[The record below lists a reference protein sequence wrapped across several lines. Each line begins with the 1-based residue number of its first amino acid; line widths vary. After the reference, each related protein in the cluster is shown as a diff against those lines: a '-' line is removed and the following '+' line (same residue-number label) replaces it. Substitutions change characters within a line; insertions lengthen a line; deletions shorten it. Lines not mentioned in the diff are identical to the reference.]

1 MQAKLYVFG
10 KQCIETSLLCSLSF
24 FCSLSQKRN
33 IGGTKKERRKQLR
46 KRRAC
51 LAKSRDP
58 PTDILDKIIL
68 TSVGE
73 RKPQ

>member
-1 MQAKLYVFG
+1 MPERLASWPASVEHAVCDKIQAE
-10 KQCIETSLLCSLSF
+10 CSLLRSLSF

-58 PTDILDKIIL
+58 LL
-68 TSVGE
+68 T
-73 RKPQ
+73 